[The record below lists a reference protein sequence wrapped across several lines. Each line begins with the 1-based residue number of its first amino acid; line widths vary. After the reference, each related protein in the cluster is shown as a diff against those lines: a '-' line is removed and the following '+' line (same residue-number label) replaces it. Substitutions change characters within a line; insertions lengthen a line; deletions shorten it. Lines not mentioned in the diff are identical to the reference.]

1 LHDRKE
7 IGKQT
12 SNDEGRARDLQ
23 IEEEKK
29 TTGQPRA
36 STKVLGNRH
45 RVTVDVQDKA
55 TPIERYPGRSLE
67 LKWDK

>member
-12 SNDEGRARDLQ
+12 SNDEGRAQDLQ
-23 IEEEKK
+23 IEVEKK

-36 STKVLGNRH
+36 STKVLGNRR
-45 RVTVDVQDKA
+45 RVTVDLQDKP
-55 TPIERYPGRSLE
+55 TPIERYP
-67 LKWDK
+67 